1 MDKTCE
7 DCANYKP
14 KETRIMFWPEH
25 SLEEPCDY
33 IKTGDNIFAKV
44 YAASEKVVGMLAEI
58 LTAYYAGK
66 IITINRVISAPYSG
80 MHYIDEKFFQRDA
93 DKETK

>member
-7 DCANYKP
+7 DCDNYKP

-58 LTAYYAGK
+58 LTAYYAGARIAIQEK
-66 IITINRVISAPYSG
+66 PYG
-80 MHYIDEKFFQRDA
+80 ATVQTFHKDA
-93 DKETK
+93 DK